1 MSYLHFTLKERIK
14 IEIFYEMGYSSRK
27 IAGILRRS
35 HTSVSR
41 EIKRNVDSKSKYKA
55 ENAHKNYQINKSK
68 CGRKGKFTKELA
80 EIISAKLTATWS
92 PEQIQFYNNKSIGVS
107 FKTIY
112 NWLYQGKLK
121 GITEKHL
128 RQKGK
133 RRKTKETRGKFLL
146 GTPISKRPKE
156 IKKRIFFGH
165 YELDTMVSSRGK
177 SKGCFATFCEM
188 KSRYFIALKL
198 SDKSSESYRNAINHL
213 LNIYPKTAFKS
224 FTSDRGKEFSC
235 YRNVEEN
242 YGIKFYFAD
251 PYSAWQRGSNENSNG
266 LLREFYPKKTDL
278 SEVNEKELRLN
289 LYLIN
294 NRPRKCLGW
303 KSAFEVFFNELV
315 QLI

>member
-1 MSYLHFTLKERIK
+1 MSYSHFTLKERIK
-14 IEIFYEMGYSSRK
+14 IEIFFEMGYSSRK
-27 IAGILRRS
+27 IAGILGRS

-41 EIKRNVDSKSKYKA
+41 EIKRNFMLKNEYKA
-55 ENAHKNYQINKSK
+55 EKAHKKYKMNKSK
-68 CGRKGKFTKELA
+68 CGRKGKFTKELSK
-80 EIISAKLTATWS
+80 IISKKLRATWS
-92 PEQIQFYNNKSIGVS
+92 PEQIQFYDNKSIGVS

-121 GITEKHL
+121 GISEKNL

-133 RRKTKETRGKFLL
+133 SRKPKETRGKFLA

-156 IKKRIFFGH
+156 IKKRKFFGH

-188 KSRYFIALKL
+188 KSRYFLALKL
-198 SDKSSESYRNAINHL
+198 PDRSSESYMNAINHL
-213 LNIYPKTAFKS
+213 LNIYPKVAFKS

-235 YRNVEEN
+235 YRNVEET
-242 YGIKFYFAD
+242 YGINFYFAD

-278 SEVNEKELRLN
+278 SGVDEKELRFN

-303 KSAFEVFFNELV
+303 KSAFEVFFDELV